1 MRRLNARIAPMRAL
15 TFLAGRFVAGDAID
29 DALSAV
35 RALNDDGIKATL
47 DNLGED
53 SLTRNQAMAAAEENL
68 LMLRRIADVGADS
81 NISLKLT
88 QIGLAIDAGL
98 ARENL
103 IRIAEEAAKH
113 QNFVRIDMEGSAWTQ
128 KTLDLF
134 YSLHDKYPNLGIVLQ
149 AYLRRTEADCRDAA
163 ARGARVRLC
172 KGAYKEPA
180 DIAFPSK
187 DDVNANYDKCAAIL
201 TKAPIPAFAT
211 HDDARIEA
219 ALKTCDAAGLVKS
232 DYEIQM
238 LYGIRAKRCREL
250 RGQGHVVRVYVPY
263 GTHWFPYF
271 YRRIRERKEN
281 LLFVA
286 RNLFE

>member
-1 MRRLNARIAPMRAL
+1 MRVL
-15 TFLAGRFVAGDAID
+15 TFLASRFVAGDGIE
-29 DALSAV
+29 DAMAAV
-35 RALNDDGIKATL
+35 RALNAGGIKATL

-53 SLTRNQAMAAAEENL
+53 SLSREQALAAARENL
-68 LMLRRIADVGADS
+68 LMLKRIAETGVDA

-88 QIGLAIDAGL
+88 QIGLAIDEAL
-98 ARENL
+98 ARDNL
-103 IRIAEEAAKH
+103 VRIAEEAARLG
-113 QNFVRIDMEGSAWTQ
+113 NFVRIDMESSAWTQ

-134 YSLHDKYPNLGIVLQ
+134 YSLHEKLPNLGIVLQ
-149 AYLRRTEADCRDAA
+149 ASLRRTEQDCRDAV

-180 DIAFPSK
+180 SVAFPSK
-187 DDVNANYDKCAAIL
+187 ADVNANYDKCAAIL
-201 TKAPIPAFAT
+201 TKAPVPAFAT
-211 HDDARIEA
+211 HDDERIA
-219 ALKTCDAAGLVKS
+219 SALKACDAAGLVKT

-238 LYGIRAKRCREL
+238 LYGLRAKRWHEL
-250 RGQGHVVRVYVPY
+250 REKGHSVRIYVPY

-281 LLFVA
+281 LLFVL

>member
-1 MRRLNARIAPMRAL
+1 MRAL
-15 TFLAGRFVAGDAID
+15 TFLAGRFVAGDAVD
-29 DALSAV
+29 DAINAV
-35 RALNDDGIKATL
+35 RALNKDGIKATL

-53 SLTRNQAMAAAEENL
+53 SLTRDQALAAAEENL
-68 LMLRRIADVGADS
+68 TMLRRIAGSGVDC

-88 QIGLAIDAGL
+88 QIGLAIDAAL

-113 QNFVRIDMEGSAWTQ
+113 RNFVRIDMEGSAWTQ

-134 YSLHDKYPNLGIVLQ
+134 YSLHDTHPNLGIVLQ
-149 AYLRRTEADCRDAA
+149 AYLRRTEQDCRDAA

-180 DIAFPSK
+180 AVAYPSK
-187 DDVNANYDKCAAIL
+187 ADVNANYDKCAAIL

-219 ALKTCDAAGLVKS
+219 ALNACDASGLVKS

-238 LYGIRAKRCREL
+238 LYGIRPKRWREL
-250 RGQGHVVRVYVPY
+250 RAAGHVVRVYVPY

-271 YRRIRERKEN
+271 YRRVRERKEN
-281 LLFVA
+281 LMFVV
-286 RNLFE
+286 RNLWE